1 LSWNNFHVAEDV
13 VSVSLITS
21 GIVSFTTSHVAEA
34 QNSARQEIC
43 SHVFVDLQCWR
54 STKRIEWRDRMPVT
68 EGFFVDWDGNASN
81 TLDPGGGYLCETD
94 PVARY
99 VAITTKGGT
108 LVHEGTF
115 YKSLGAIEKA
125 GITAPLVPGS
135 HP

>member
-1 LSWNNFHVAEDV
+1 M
-13 VSVSLITS
+13 SLWIS
-21 GIVSFTTSHVAEA
+21 NAGDP
-34 QNSARQEIC
+34 QSA
-43 SHVFVDLQCWR
+43 F
-54 STKRIEWRDRMPVT
+54 KWRDRMPVVT
-68 EGFFVDWDGNASN
+68 EGFFVDWDGNARN

-125 GITAPLVPGS
+125 GITASLVPGS
-135 HP
+135 HPWGRKADGF